1 MWNTPKTLVKCFVA
15 FIVALLCILLGIER
29 KRTKKALETIEE
41 LKEENYTTEVE
52 KTRLEQAVSVSEEVI
67 EGVKEVQ
74 SETEQKIEEVRKAD
88 SQKKAYNDIVG
99 RFNK

>member
-1 MWNTPKTLVKCFVA
+1 MK
-15 FIVALLCILLGIER
+15 
-29 KRTKKALETIEE
+29 
-41 LKEENYTTEVE
+41 
-52 KTRLEQAVSVSEEVI
+52 EEVI